1 MKRFERFIKKTQF
14 GSLVDYEDPKVKTF
28 IQAYENANFQLN
40 CGNAI
45 NNGVQNEARDEDS
58 LRAVQIG
65 SRSDHSGHVPRGFRQ
80 LLSRLR
86 LPIFHF

>member
-1 MKRFERFIKKTQF
+1 MKRFDRFIKKTQF

-45 NNGVQNEARDEDS
+45 NNGVQNEARDEDR
-58 LRAVQIG
+58 LRAFQIHSS
-65 SRSDHSGHVPRGFRQ
+65 SRNSGNVSRGFRQ
-80 LLSRLR
+80 FLSRLR
-86 LPIFHF
+86 MPIFHF